1 MLEVFNEYLCSDTVT
16 HRLLVAFDRIFA
28 PTGFSPNAPNMIDRE
43 FKLGSDG
50 IATAGYHLTI
60 LSRWNDVV
68 FEARDEIKGWN
79 GQLSNGSFA
88 PAGTYLWIL
97 DFKDF
102 LGRKHRQN
110 GSITLVY

>member
-1 MLEVFNEYLCSDTVT
+1 MLF
-16 HRLLVAFDRIFA
+16 
-28 PTGFSPNAPNMIDRE
+28 
-43 FKLGSDG
+43 
-50 IATAGYHLTI
+50 
-60 LSRWNDVV
+60 

-88 PAGTYLWIL
+88 PAGTYVWIL